1 MIKENTDRQVPKTKK
16 HLANKQYYDILYGY
30 LQSISDVRNTKDPSV
45 KQRVFYKK
53 DINFSKLGEHFNL
66 TRQTVATKFKNLI
79 AMGLIEQ
86 IDKDTYELT
95 RLSNTEGFLIPYP
108 TLKILCDTLSENSI
122 STYTYLYNRYYAN
135 NCQPFV
141 FTLAQVKGN
150 IGVSDKTRSNDDII
164 TNILFILQKI
174 GLLKYSMTTSV
185 QENDFKNV
193 KTIYQ
198 IDWMTTKLC

>member
-1 MIKENTDRQVPKTKK
+1 
-16 HLANKQYYDILYGY
+16 
-30 LQSISDVRNTKDPSV
+30 V

-95 RLSNTEGFLIPYP
+95 RLSNTEGFLIPYS

-135 NCQPFV
+135 NC
-141 FTLAQVKGN
+141 
-150 IGVSDKTRSNDDII
+150 
-164 TNILFILQKI
+164 
-174 GLLKYSMTTSV
+174 
-185 QENDFKNV
+185 
-193 KTIYQ
+193 
-198 IDWMTTKLC
+198 